1 MLNFFLNQICLII
14 TDTFLKKLD
23 HKVNKGMDDKF
34 TKTTHDSE
42 KLKRELKLGFE
53 NVQESIVALQKVV
66 DGKIRL
72 SEDKLEKELDKI
84 RKMVVLM

>member
-1 MLNFFLNQICLII
+1 
-14 TDTFLKKLD
+14 
-23 HKVNKGMDDKF
+23 MDEKF
-34 TKTTHDSE
+34 TKTSNDSE

>member
-1 MLNFFLNQICLII
+1 
-14 TDTFLKKLD
+14 
-23 HKVNKGMDDKF
+23 MDDKF
-34 TKTTHDSE
+34 TKTSNDSD

>member
-1 MLNFFLNQICLII
+1 ME
-14 TDTFLKKLD
+14 
-23 HKVNKGMDDKF
+23 DKF
-34 TKTTHDSE
+34 AKTSTDSD